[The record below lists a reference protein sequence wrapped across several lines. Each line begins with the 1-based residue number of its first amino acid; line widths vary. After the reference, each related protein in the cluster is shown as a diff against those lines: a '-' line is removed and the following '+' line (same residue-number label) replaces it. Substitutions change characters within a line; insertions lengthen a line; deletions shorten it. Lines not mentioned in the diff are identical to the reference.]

1 VPAVR
6 TRQNGADVA
15 KEIAMRRVTSCI
27 LLTFAAAAP
36 ARADVFVLLP
46 IGSIR
51 VGPPSPGRV
60 LVQTPWV
67 TVGVGARGPAVAR
80 QAPTLPPP
88 APAPAEPAF
97 IPGAPPPVPLPIPVE
112 VPVAR
117 APTLNEFAAAFKPAP
132 GRFEVVLQHPMTGQ
146 PVKVSFS
153 LPPGE
158 PKRVKV
164 HKREL
169 EFQYRGKDV
178 TIRFLRGGDVRVR
191 D

>member
-1 VPAVR
+1 MVPEAVEE
-6 TRQNGADVA
+6 N
-15 KEIAMRRVTSCI
+15 AMRSATSCI
-27 LLTFAAAAP
+27 FLTLIAAAP

-46 IGSIR
+46 TGAIR
-51 VGPPSPGRV
+51 VGPPAPARV

-67 TVGVGARGPAVAR
+67 TVGVGARGTAVSR

-88 APAPAEPAF
+88 DPAPAEPAF
-97 IPGAPPPVPLPIPVE
+97 VPGAPPPVPLPIPVE
-112 VPVAR
+112 APAIR
-117 APTLNEFAAAFKPAP
+117 APTLNEFAATFKPAP

-146 PVKVSFS
+146 PVKVSFT
-153 LPPGE
+153 LPPGA

-169 EFQYRGKDV
+169 EFEYRGKDV
-178 TIRFLRGGDVRVR
+178 TIRFLRGGEVRVR